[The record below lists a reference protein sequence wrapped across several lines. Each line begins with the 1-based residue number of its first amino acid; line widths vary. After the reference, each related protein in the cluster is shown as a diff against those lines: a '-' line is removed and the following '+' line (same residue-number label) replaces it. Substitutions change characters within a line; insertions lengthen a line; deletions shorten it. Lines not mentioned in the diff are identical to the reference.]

1 MGNEIMKVKKKDY
14 EYLKSKKF
22 YQTEGVVRTIFA
34 KLLTK
39 KLKSDPEFV
48 SAVNK
53 VDKASEDL
61 RAKIIDAEKK
71 GVVIPNELK
80 KYAGL

>member
-1 MGNEIMKVKKKDY
+1 MKITKEQY
-14 EYLKSKKF
+14 EYLKEKEF
-22 YQTEGVVRTIFA
+22 YQTEGIVRAIFG

-39 KLKSDPEFV
+39 KLKSDPKFM
-48 SAVNK
+48 SAVDK

-61 RAKIIDAEKK
+61 KAQIIDAENK
-71 GVVIPNELK
+71 GVVIPDELK

>member
-1 MGNEIMKVKKKDY
+1 MKITKEQY
-14 EYLKSKKF
+14 EYLKGKEF
-22 YQTEGVVRTIFA
+22 YQTEGIVRAIFA

-39 KLKSDPEFV
+39 KLKSDPKFM
-48 SAVNK
+48 SAVDK

-61 RAKIIDAEKK
+61 KTQIIDAEKK
-71 GVVIPNELK
+71 GVVIPDELK

>member
-1 MGNEIMKVKKKDY
+1 MKITKEQY
-14 EYLKSKKF
+14 EYLKEKEF
-22 YQTEGVVRTIFA
+22 YQTEGIVRAIFA

-39 KLKSDPEFV
+39 KLKSDPKFM
-48 SAVNK
+48 SAVDK

-61 RAKIIDAEKK
+61 KAQIIDAENK
-71 GVVIPNELK
+71 GVVIPDELK

>member
-1 MGNEIMKVKKKDY
+1 MKITKEQY
-14 EYLKSKKF
+14 EYLKEKEF
-22 YQTEGVVRTIFA
+22 YQTEGIVRAIFA

-39 KLKSDPEFV
+39 KLKSDPKFM
-48 SAVNK
+48 SAVDK

-61 RAKIIDAEKK
+61 RNSIISAEKN
-71 GVVIPNELK
+71 GVVVPDELK

>member
-1 MGNEIMKVKKKDY
+1 MKITKEQY
-14 EYLKSKKF
+14 EYLKGKEF
-22 YQTEGVVRTIFA
+22 YQTEGIVRAIFA

-39 KLKSDPEFV
+39 KLKSDPKFM
-48 SAVNK
+48 SAVDK

-61 RAKIIDAEKK
+61 KAQIIDAEKK
-71 GVVIPNELK
+71 GVVIPDELK

>member
-1 MGNEIMKVKKKDY
+1 MKITKEEY
-14 EYLKSKKF
+14 EYLKGKQF
-22 YQTEGVVRTIFA
+22 YQTEGIVRAIFA

-39 KLKSDPEFV
+39 KLKSDPKFMA
-48 SAVNK
+48 AVDK

-61 RAKIIDAEKK
+61 RGKIIDAEKQ
-71 GVVIPNELK
+71 GVVIPDELK

>member
-1 MGNEIMKVKKKDY
+1 MKITKEQY
-14 EYLKSKKF
+14 EYLKEKKF
-22 YQTEGVVRTIFA
+22 YQTEGIVRAIFG

-39 KLKSDPEFV
+39 KLKSDPKFM
-48 SAVNK
+48 SAVDK

-61 RAKIIDAEKK
+61 KAQIIDAEKK
-71 GVVIPNELK
+71 GVVIPDELK

>member
-1 MGNEIMKVKKKDY
+1 MKITKEQY
-14 EYLKSKKF
+14 EYLKEKEF
-22 YQTEGVVRTIFA
+22 YQTEGIVRAIFG

-39 KLKSDPEFV
+39 KLKSDPKFM
-48 SAVNK
+48 SAVDK

-61 RAKIIDAEKK
+61 KAQIIDAEKK
-71 GVVIPNELK
+71 GVVIPDELK

>member
-1 MGNEIMKVKKKDY
+1 MKITKEEY
-14 EYLKSKKF
+14 NYLKSKKF
-22 YQTEGVVRTIFA
+22 YHTEGIVRAIFG

-39 KLKSDPEFV
+39 KLKSDPKFM
-48 SAVNK
+48 SAVDK

-61 RAKIIDAEKK
+61 RNSIISAEKN
-71 GVVIPNELK
+71 GVVVPDELK